1 MMSRVQ
7 GGMPQGSPRQREGER
22 TGSPQGREGNSAERI
37 ASFCKGGRFSV
48 KGGLVFLSLSRLC
61 YIYTRLPMTGTEGSS
76 TFYSRMTPD
85 QEVPEGSR
93 TLSDSSTLSMAF
105 HSLLSL

>member
-1 MMSRVQ
+1 MSRVQ

-22 TGSPQGREGNSAERI
+22 TRSPQGREGNSAGRI
-37 ASFCKGGRFSV
+37 SSFCKGGRFSV

-76 TFYSRMTPD
+76 IFYSYMTPA
-85 QEVPEGSR
+85 QEIPEGSR
-93 TLSDSSTLSMAF
+93 IFSGSSTPSMAF